1 MKNIVL
7 LIIAFSVLACKEESE
22 KNSDNMLEE
31 KKKNTTVDSNI
42 EKNKTID
49 SSNNQIGFDIGYI
62 SKGKLFFYN
71 SNSRTKREF
80 KESSDIFNCVFD
92 KSSSTLYYTI
102 IDSNDSLSLKMAS
115 MDGEEITIGFIE
127 KLPLHPSNCQI
138 MYYGE
143 KSKLKFN
150 SKSNLIFLENNFC
163 SPCMEFTDVAT
174 YDLNRKKFKN
184 YKGGSPEFEISKKEQ
199 TELNFARKLMYE
211 SVDTQN
217 NTSKIYGQL
226 FEKKVDGVLEL
237 FLAKKTDTTQLSHTS
252 ELEYEMEDSFDKEFS
267 YYDLSPDSSKLL
279 FSVITSFGDLAH
291 GPSYIVNINGKD
303 QRKLET
309 DCANSNRPIWFG
321 ENNLIYLVTEYDAMN
336 KNDLN
341 LFNSEQNLIQKIS
354 EDVDYYFVVK

>member
-1 MKNIVL
+1 MKNSAI
-7 LIIAFSVLACKEESE
+7 LILALILIACRERSH
-22 KNSDNMLEE
+22 DNTHNTPEE
-31 KKKNTTVDSNI
+31 KRQNAAVDSTI

-92 KSSSTLYYTI
+92 KASSTLYYTI
-102 IDSNDSLSLKMAS
+102 IDSNDSLSLKMAFI
-115 MDGEEITIGFIE
+115 DGEKTTTSFIGKFH
-127 KLPLHPSNCQI
+127 LNPSDCQI

-150 SKSNLIFLENNFC
+150 SKSNLIFLENNFLW
-163 SPCMEFTDVAT
+163 MIGFTDIAT
-174 YDLNRKKFKN
+174 YDLNRKIFKN
-184 YKGGSPEFEISKKEQ
+184 YKGESPENQISKKEQ
-199 TELNFARKLMYE
+199 SELNFASKLMYAC
-211 SVDTQN
+211 VDTRKMP
-217 NTSKIYGQL
+217 SKIYAQL

-321 ENNLIYLVTEYDAMN
+321 ENNLIYLVTEYYAVN

>member
-1 MKNIVL
+1 MLVLMLFACTEQSQDNTHNIPQ
-7 LIIAFSVLACKEESE
+7 
-22 KNSDNMLEE
+22 E
-31 KKKNTTVDSNI
+31 KKQNVVVDSTLDENKCIDTSNI
-42 EKNKTID
+42 E
-49 SSNNQIGFDIGYI
+49 IGFDIGYI

-71 SNSRTKREF
+71 SNSRTQRELQ
-80 KESSDIFNCVFD
+80 ESSDIFNCVFD
-92 KSSSTLYYTI
+92 KFSSTLYYTI

-115 MDGEEITIGFIE
+115 MNGEEITIGFIR

-163 SPCMEFTDVAT
+163 WSCMEFTDIST

-184 YKGGSPEFEISKKEQ
+184 YKGESPEVEISKKEQ
-199 TELNFARKLMYE
+199 TELSFARELMYE
-211 SVDTQN
+211 CEEYPKTS
-217 NTSKIYGQL
+217 SKIYGQL
-226 FEKKVDGVLEL
+226 FKKKVDGIVEL
-237 FLAKKTDTTQLSHTS
+237 FLAKKTDTIQLSHTS
-252 ELEYEMEDSFDKEFS
+252 ELENEMEDRNIKNFS
-267 YYDLSPDSSKLL
+267 YCDLSPDSSKLL

-291 GPSYIVNINGKD
+291 GPSYVVNINGKD

>member
-1 MKNIVL
+1 ML
-7 LIIAFSVLACKEESE
+7 FACTEQSQ
-22 KNSDNMLEE
+22 DNTHNMPQE
-31 KKKNTTVDSNI
+31 KKKNARVDSTI
-42 EKNKTID
+42 EKNETID

-62 SKGKLFFYN
+62 SKDKLFFYN
-71 SNSRTKREF
+71 SNSRTQREL
-80 KESSDIFNCVFD
+80 KESSNLFNCVFD

-115 MDGEEITIGFIE
+115 MDGEEITIGFIG

-150 SKSNLIFLENNFC
+150 SKSNLLFLENNFC
-163 SPCMEFTDVAT
+163 GPCMGFTDIAT

-184 YKGGSPEFEISKKEQ
+184 YKGESPEVEISKKEQ
-199 TELNFARKLMYE
+199 TELSFARELMFECEEYPKT
-211 SVDTQN
+211 S
-217 NTSKIYGQL
+217 SKIYGQIL
-226 FEKKVDGVLEL
+226 KKEVNGVLEL
-237 FLAKKTDTTQLSHTS
+237 FLAQQTDTIQLSHTS
-252 ELEYEMEDSFDKEFS
+252 ELENEMEDRNIKNFS
-267 YYDLSPDSSKLL
+267 YFNISPDSSKLL

-309 DCANSNRPIWFG
+309 DCANKKRPIWFG
-321 ENNLIYLVTEYDAMN
+321 ENNLIYLVTEYDAIN

-354 EDVDYYFVVK
+354 EDVDYYFVLK